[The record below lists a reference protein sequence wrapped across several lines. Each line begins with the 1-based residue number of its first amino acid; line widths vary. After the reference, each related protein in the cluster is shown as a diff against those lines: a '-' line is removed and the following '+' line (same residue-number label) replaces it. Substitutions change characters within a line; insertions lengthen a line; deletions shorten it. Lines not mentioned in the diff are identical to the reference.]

1 MLTSKALHREEGSIL
16 PLIIGGCALALAL
29 ILGVSTA
36 TSLYLE
42 RKRLLTIADG
52 AALVAA
58 QAFDLALTPQ
68 ASSGGMPTP
77 QLSASSVTAGARSY
91 FASLPA
97 AQLHGATLLA
107 VSTPDARTAIVRVRA
122 MWQPPVVSYF
132 FPSGF
137 PLEAESSARSVF
149 SG

>member
-1 MLTSKALHREEGSIL
+1 VKIREDSGSIL

-29 ILGVSTA
+29 ILGVSSA

-58 QAFDLALTPQ
+58 QAFDTTGLPALSAT
-68 ASSGGMPTP
+68 GLPTP
-77 QLSASSVTAGARSY
+77 VLSRASVSAGAKLY
-91 FASLPA
+91 FANLAPQSAHAVTLVA
-97 AQLHGATLLA
+97 AD
-107 VSTPDARTAIVRVRA
+107 SPDARTATVRVRGL
-122 MWQPPVVSYF
+122 WHPPVISFF

-137 PLEAESSARSVF
+137 ALEASASARSVF

>member
-1 MLTSKALHREEGSIL
+1 MKLRDDNGSIL

-29 ILGVSTA
+29 ILGVSSA

-58 QAFDLALTPQ
+58 QAFDTSVPPQLT
-68 ASSGGMPTP
+68 ASGSPTP
-77 QLSASSVTAGARSY
+77 VLSRASVTAGAKLY
-91 FASLPA
+91 FANLAPQSAHAVTLVA
-97 AQLHGATLLA
+97 AD
-107 VSTPDARTAIVRVRA
+107 SPDARTATVRVRGL
-122 MWQPPVVSYF
+122 WQPPVVSFF

-137 PLEAESSARSVF
+137 AIEASSSARSVF

>member
-1 MLTSKALHREEGSIL
+1 MKIRDDNGSIL

-29 ILGVSTA
+29 ILGVSSA

-58 QAFDLALTPQ
+58 QSFDTSVP
-68 ASSGGMPTP
+68 P
-77 QLSASSVTAGARSY
+77 QLTAFGSPAPVLSRASVTAGAKLY
-91 FASLPA
+91 FANLAPQSA
-97 AQLHGATLLA
+97 HAATLVEA
-107 VSTPDARTAIVRVRA
+107 NSPDARTATVRVRGQ
-122 MWQPPVVSYF
+122 WQPPVISFF
-132 FPSGF
+132 FPAGF
-137 PLEAESSARSVF
+137 ALEASASARSVF